1 MTSNEPSDKAEQTP
15 DLLGLVAA
23 VRVLDLTP
31 AEFRVYEADATGARI
46 AELERHPD
54 RVTGDFDFG
63 HLQALHA
70 YILQD
75 IYVWAGQPRQPG
87 QDTTAFGMAH
97 CRPDF
102 LPGEIE
108 RVFTAID
115 RHRPSPENRDAA
127 IATVAEHWG
136 ETTALHP
143 FRDGNSRSQRL
154 FFHRYMQSAGWD
166 IDWRQINAS
175 AVHAARHVAMRTVDS
190 SYLAAMLAPGVH
202 RPGEAAPGSLAAT
215 QGSRDPRSAI
225 ALYDAMIEHRSHG
238 RPATTFDPEI
248 ALSLTPAER
257 AAQVASRGV
266 ARRAPTTET
275 GHTPRPGAGQR
286 GSPPRRD
293 PGRDSDS
300 GRGR

>member
-1 MTSNEPSDKAEQTP
+1 MTRNKAEQASDP
-15 DLLGLVAA
+15 FGLIAE
-23 VRVLDLTP
+23 VRALDLTR
-31 AEFRVYEADATGARI
+31 AQLRVYEADVTGARI

-54 RVTGDFDFG
+54 LVTGDFDFG

-75 IYVWAGQPRQPG
+75 VYLWAGQPRQPG
-87 QDTTAFGMAH
+87 QDTAAFGMAH

-102 LPGEIE
+102 LPDEIE

-115 RHRPSPENRDAA
+115 RHRPSPDERDAA

-166 IDWRQINAS
+166 IDWRRINAS

-190 SYLAAMLAPGVH
+190 SYLAAVLSPGVY
-202 RPGEAAPGSLAAT
+202 RPGEVAPGSLAAT
-215 QGSRDPRSAI
+215 QGSPDSRSSI
-225 ALYDAMIEHRSHG
+225 VIYDNMIEHYRRRHL
-238 RPATTFDPEI
+238 RP
-248 ALSLTPAER
+248 
-257 AAQVASRGV
+257 
-266 ARRAPTTET
+266 
-275 GHTPRPGAGQR
+275 
-286 GSPPRRD
+286 
-293 PGRDSDS
+293 
-300 GRGR
+300 